1 MSSLSSGRQ
10 NRREDW
16 ARRSRSAP
24 ERQERRREPD
34 CEERFLLSRR
44 PDEDGGLPVDLEQ
57 TGSLYGI
64 RPLKGAA
71 FSTKASKKDLKS
83 EEIKEGNEQKRSVVE
98 KLRLSIPG
106 EKSTVMNP
114 LLQRLWPLAPDSG
127 PSLLTLAP
135 RSQLWPLLQRVTIRL
150 NDSFSVRL
158 TCCYWLAVIRY
169 GPAAAEDTPEVRG
182 QRSGPRQRLCCGSP
196 TCWLLPLAW

>member
-1 MSSLSSGRQ
+1 M
-10 NRREDW
+10 
-16 ARRSRSAP
+16 
-24 ERQERRREPD
+24 
-34 CEERFLLSRR
+34 SRR

-127 PSLLTLAP
+127 PSLLTLP
-135 RSQLWPLLQRVTIRL
+135 PPS
-150 NDSFSVRL
+150 
-158 TCCYWLAVIRY
+158 
-169 GPAAAEDTPEVRG
+169 
-182 QRSGPRQRLCCGSP
+182 
-196 TCWLLPLAW
+196 

>member
-135 RSQLWPLLQRVTIRL
+135 PS
-150 NDSFSVRL
+150 
-158 TCCYWLAVIRY
+158 
-169 GPAAAEDTPEVRG
+169 
-182 QRSGPRQRLCCGSP
+182 
-196 TCWLLPLAW
+196 